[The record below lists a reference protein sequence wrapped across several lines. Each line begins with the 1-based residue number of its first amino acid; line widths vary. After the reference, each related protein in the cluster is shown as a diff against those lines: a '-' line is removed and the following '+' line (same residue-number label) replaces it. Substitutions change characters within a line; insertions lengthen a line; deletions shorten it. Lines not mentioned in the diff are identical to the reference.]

1 MSMLGKEQTVF
12 IAQSRGKT
20 GEIRRSPGDAS
31 IKSRNQTCWTLRIPR
46 QDAFTRVTL
55 FNGRVKSRVFPIRAL
70 VTQRAAAAARHPDHH
85 YDRSE
90 DVTVQKHGI
99 FDGQSMH
106 TTAIL

>member
-31 IKSRNQTCWTLRIPR
+31 INSRNQTCWTLRIPR

-55 FNGRVKSRVFPIRAL
+55 FKGRVKSRVFPIHAL
-70 VTQRAAAAARHPDHH
+70 VTQQAAAAWYPDRHH
-85 YDRSE
+85 DRPG
-90 DVTVQKHGI
+90 DVTDQK
-99 FDGQSMH
+99 
-106 TTAIL
+106 TTHH